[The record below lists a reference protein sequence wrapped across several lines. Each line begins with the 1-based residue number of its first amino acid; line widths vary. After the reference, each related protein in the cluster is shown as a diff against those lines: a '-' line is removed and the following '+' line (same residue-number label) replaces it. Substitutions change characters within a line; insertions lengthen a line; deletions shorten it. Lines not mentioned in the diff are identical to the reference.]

1 MVAPSGMMVFVIF
14 LGAAI
19 FALGDSVWEGQ
30 VPAVL
35 QTLHDSKSGRQGPA
49 MANLKMWQSL
59 GIAIQFTINIYLGTD
74 IATEA
79 IVLLVCLGVSSLC
92 LLATHYKVAN
102 LDTGKLRSEVGMYD
116 DLGR

>member
-1 MVAPSGMMVFVIF
+1 MCDDATILSASLSGI
-14 LGAAI
+14 LPLA
-19 FALGDSVWEGQ
+19 
-30 VPAVL
+30 
-35 QTLHDSKSGRQGPA
+35 
-49 MANLKMWQSL
+49 
-59 GIAIQFTINIYLGTD
+59 QFTINIYLGTD

-79 IVLLVCLGVSSLC
+79 VVLLVCLGVSSLC